1 MTVVSIGRRHTNIHP
16 AVRVCVG
23 VRLCASNAYALV
35 HGEAMVDAG
44 WQGDQVPLV
53 HGDADPSV
61 LLVPDVKVG
70 LAIQDVA
77 DLVVRVQVLR
87 EEHLQLKDTDD
98 ISPKLISLVL
108 SFISESNIS
117 GEGFKWNY
125 TCEVIRLPFPHSWA
139 ACPYEW

>member
-1 MTVVSIGRRHTNIHP
+1 MSYSISFLILQTLADVIRCDRQHRASPYKHSP
-16 AVRVCVG
+16 HCAFVCFFT
-23 VRLCASNAYALV
+23 YALV

-77 DLVVRVQVLR
+77 DLVVHVQVLR

-98 ISPKLISLVL
+98 ISPRLIHSSSV
-108 SFISESNIS
+108 SSARATFQVKV
-117 GEGFKWNY
+117 FKWN
-125 TCEVIRLPFPHSWA
+125 
-139 ACPYEW
+139 

>member
-1 MTVVSIGRRHTNIHP
+1 M
-16 AVRVCVG
+16 
-23 VRLCASNAYALV
+23 RLCASNAYALV

-53 HGDADPSV
+53 HGDADPLV

-77 DLVVRVQVLR
+77 DLVVHVQVLR

-98 ISPKLISLVL
+98 ISPKLIHSSSVSSVRATFQVKVL
-108 SFISESNIS
+108 SGITHV
-117 GEGFKWNY
+117 K
-125 TCEVIRLPFPHSWA
+125 
-139 ACPYEW
+139 